1 MGRIKNSGTANGTSG
16 SPQTSLEQE
25 QLKNDMTQA
34 EQNLIQA
41 EDEVEV
47 LFAEL
52 DTNNVKYTRE
62 NVVFIARDETGQIVF
77 LETGNSI
84 AGLKHILQRHS
95 QNFKDAFN
103 IDASQI
109 PAYLKNV
116 IRYGKVVSSEIVTK
130 NGKQGFERR
139 YNYNGNYY
147 VITGIGSNGFIVS
160 AYPREIKK
168 GG

>member
-16 SPQTSLEQE
+16 SPQMSLEQE
-25 QLKNDMTQA
+25 QLKNDMAQA

-41 EDEVEV
+41 EDGI

-52 DTNNVKYTRE
+52 DKNNVKYTKE
-62 NVVFIARDETGQIVF
+62 NVIFIARDETGQIVF

-84 AGLKHILQRHS
+84 AGLNHILQRHS

-116 IRYGKVVSSEIVTK
+116 VRYGKVVSNEIVTK

-147 VITGIGSNGFIVS
+147 VITGIGLNGFIVS
-160 AYPREIKK
+160 AYPRTIKK

>member
-1 MGRIKNSGTANGTSG
+1 MGRIRDSGTSNGTSG
-16 SPQTSLEQE
+16 SPQMSLEQE
-25 QLKNDMTQA
+25 QLKNDMAQA

-41 EDEVEV
+41 EDKV

-52 DTNNVKYTRE
+52 DKNNVKYTKE

-77 LETGNSI
+77 LETGNSS

-103 IDASQI
+103 IDDSQI

-116 IRYGKVVSSEIVTK
+116 VRYGKVVSDKIVTK

-168 GG
+168 EG